1 MRLKVLQTMIMGEL
15 VVSYHLPSKRG
26 FIIYLLCMYVCMY
39 VCIDVC
45 KNVCMY
51 GVFLFVCKFVRMY
64 VCIYVYV
71 CMYVCMYV
79 CLYVYYN
86 NLHQPSGDVD
96 PVNVATYTVE
106 MPSGLCHYY

>member
-1 MRLKVLQTMIMGEL
+1 MYATQGFADYDNGRTGCFLPFTIEKRLHYL
-15 VVSYHLPSKRG
+15 
-26 FIIYLLCMYVCMY
+26 FIMYVCMY

-64 VCIYVYV
+64 VC
-71 CMYVCMYV
+71 MYV

-86 NLHQPSGDVD
+86 NLHQPPGDVD

>member
-26 FIIYLLCMYVCMY
+26 FIIYLLCMYVC
-39 VCIDVC
+39 IDVC

-64 VCIYVYV
+64 VCIYV
-71 CMYVCMYV
+71 

-86 NLHQPSGDVD
+86 NLHQPPGDVD